1 MLYVPMIILVLLFFN
16 GINNLMYSPIKSK
29 NFKVTFDKETN
40 FIYLDPLVGE
50 P

>member
-1 MLYVPMIILVLLFFN
+1 MLYVPMIILVLIFFN
-16 GINNLMYSPIKSK
+16 GVISSMNIPIKSK
-29 NFKVTFDKETN
+29 NFKVTVDKETN